1 MFRLP
6 TLAKLVIVN
15 TGYRIFKVYMRITN
29 KTPKVINGDD
39 TVKYIVTH
47 KCSVARFGDGEF
59 LWIFQERAEGDFE
72 KNSSKLSKK
81 LLQVINSE
89 NDNLILCIPDVFKTL
104 KGTKKTARVYWET
117 FLTKRGYRVLNL
129 LSNSKKYFDTQ
140 FTRPYIDYNYNS
152 RNFENK
158 FESLKKIWFNRNVLI
173 VEGEKTRFGVASDLL
188 DGTKSVR
195 RIICPS
201 KNAFERYTQ
210 ILNNVRRQ
218 ATLIND
224 ALVLVSLGPT
234 ATVLA
239 FDLSEMGIQ
248 TVDIGHLDVEYNW
261 YKMKAK
267 EKISVPGKYVNES
280 KVQFIEI
287 DDGLILQKYY
297 KQIIKVVK

>member
-59 LWIFQERAEGDFE
+59 LWIFQERAEGD
-72 KNSSKLSKK
+72 
-81 LLQVINSE
+81 SE

-104 KGTKKTARVYWET
+104 RGTKKTARVYWKT
-117 FLTKRGYRVLNL
+117 FLAKRGYRVLNL

-210 ILNNVRRQ
+210 ILNNVRSQ

-267 EKISVPGKYVNES
+267 EKIPVPGKYVNES
-280 KVQFIEI
+280 KAKFIEI

-297 KQIIKVVK
+297 KQIIKVIK

>member
-29 KTPKVINGDD
+29 KTPKVINDDD

-72 KNSSKLSKK
+72 KNSSELSKK

-89 NDNLILCIPDVFKTL
+89 NDNLILCIPNVFKTL
-104 KGTKKTARVYWET
+104 RVTKKTARVYWKT
-117 FLTKRGYRVLNL
+117 FLAKRGYRVLNL

-173 VEGEKTRFGVASDLL
+173 VEGEKTRFCVASDLL

-210 ILNNVRRQ
+210 ILNNVRSQ

-267 EKISVPGKYVNES
+267 EKIPVPGKYVNES
-280 KVQFIEI
+280 KAKFIEI
-287 DDGLILQKYY
+287 DDELILQKYY
-297 KQIIKVVK
+297 KQIIKVIK

>member
-104 KGTKKTARVYWET
+104 RGTKKTARVYWKT
-117 FLTKRGYRVLNL
+117 FLAKRGYRVLNL

-210 ILNNVRRQ
+210 ILNNVRSQ

-267 EKISVPGKYVNES
+267 EKIPVPGKYVNES
-280 KVQFIEI
+280 KAKFIEI

-297 KQIIKVVK
+297 KQIIKVIK